1 MKDAGLIAELEGKS
15 PNIRLMPA
23 KKSLTSVVERLA
35 ARKSAEH
42 RTNVRNKIQTESNS
56 SNTDMV
62 LMEPINQTVK
72 YVFVLFLLYVLCFSS
87 LIHRFMFKTSLI
99 FRAHF
104 QSYSTGFKY
113 KEIQTLNNPVSLTVG
128 EDGKEVKE
136 EKDGD
141 SDESKENMEEEFDPN
156 APVDDN
162 GNQVKYPCPECKKGF
177 SKLGNVYKHLSNLHG
192 KTKNDYSNLR
202 KIIADGAYI
211 VDKENGL
218 EKPAAKKALQNLAM
232 AIGLVNK
239 AGVGMQKVNKAETG
253 RGEKRPEDS
262 TLAELQAP
270 RRGRP
275 PKTRNPD
282 VPSVKR

>member
-1 MKDAGLIAELEGKS
+1 MIKPL
-15 PNIRLMPA
+15 
-23 KKSLTSVVERLA
+23 
-35 ARKSAEH
+35 
-42 RTNVRNKIQTESNS
+42 
-56 SNTDMV
+56 
-62 LMEPINQTVK
+62 
-72 YVFVLFLLYVLCFSS
+72 
-87 LIHRFMFKTSLI
+87 LI
-99 FRAHF
+99 FRAQF

-113 KEIQTLNNPVSLTVG
+113 KEIQTLNNPVSVTVG

-136 EKDGD
+136 EKDED
-141 SDESKENMEEEFDPN
+141 SDESKENMEEEYDPN

-177 SKLGNVYKHLSNLHG
+177 TKLGNVYKHLSNLHG

-202 KIIADGAYI
+202 KIIADGAYV

-218 EKPAAKKALQNLAM
+218 EKPPAKTALHNLAM

-239 AGVGMQKVNKAETG
+239 AGVGMQKVNKVETG
-253 RGEKRPEDS
+253 RQEKRPEDS

-282 VPSVKR
+282 IPTVKRYIKSFFAKFGSIN

>member
-1 MKDAGLIAELEGKS
+1 MTYQPEFIVVHAK
-15 PNIRLMPA
+15 NI
-23 KKSLTSVVERLA
+23 
-35 ARKSAEH
+35 
-42 RTNVRNKIQTESNS
+42 
-56 SNTDMV
+56 
-62 LMEPINQTVK
+62 
-72 YVFVLFLLYVLCFSS
+72 
-87 LIHRFMFKTSLI
+87 LI
-99 FRAHF
+99 FIRAQF

-113 KEIQTLNNPVSLTVG
+113 KEIQSLNNPVSVTVG
-128 EDGKEVKE
+128 KDGKEVKE

-202 KIIADGAYI
+202 KIIADGAYV

-218 EKPAAKKALQNLAM
+218 EKPATKTALQNLAM

-239 AGVGMQKVNKAETG
+239 AGVGMQKVNKVET
-253 RGEKRPEDS
+253 KRPEDN

>member
-1 MKDAGLIAELEGKS
+1 
-15 PNIRLMPA
+15 
-23 KKSLTSVVERLA
+23 
-35 ARKSAEH
+35 
-42 RTNVRNKIQTESNS
+42 
-56 SNTDMV
+56 
-62 LMEPINQTVK
+62 
-72 YVFVLFLLYVLCFSS
+72 
-87 LIHRFMFKTSLI
+87 MFKTLLI
-99 FRAHF
+99 FRAQF

-113 KEIQTLNNPVSLTVG
+113 KEIQSLNNPVSVTVG

-136 EKDGD
+136 EKDED
-141 SDESKENMEEEFDPN
+141 SDESKENMDEDYDLN

-177 SKLGNVYKHLSNLHG
+177 TKLGNVYKHLSNLHG

-202 KIIADGAYI
+202 KIIADGAYV

-218 EKPAAKKALQNLAM
+218 EKPPAKAALHNLAM

-239 AGVGMQKVNKAETG
+239 AGVGMQKVNKVETG
-253 RGEKRPEDS
+253 RQDKRPEDS

-282 VPSVKR
+282 IPPVKRYVSEVALPGLFLLNHLVFLQCSDQR